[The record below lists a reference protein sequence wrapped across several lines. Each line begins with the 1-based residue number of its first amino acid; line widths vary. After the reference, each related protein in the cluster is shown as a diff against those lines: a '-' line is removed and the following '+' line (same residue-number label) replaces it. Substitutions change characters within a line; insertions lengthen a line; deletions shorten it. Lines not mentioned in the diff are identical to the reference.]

1 MSLSLLP
8 LQHDYLVLSLSNLRA
23 PVVVVERPVV
33 GIQVVEGL
41 QGILVTEE
49 EFFAPIETEAAEMVG
64 SVVEE
69 ETLSATVEV
78 EDMAATIVQ
87 IDDMAAVFEEC
98 P

>member
-1 MSLSLLP
+1 MTLALLP

-23 PVVVVERPVV
+23 PVVVIDRPVV

-41 QGILVTEE
+41 QGLLVTEE
-49 EFFAPIETEAAEMVG
+49 EFSGPVETEAQLAG
-64 SVVEE
+64 AVVEE
-69 ETLSATVEV
+69 ESLSATVET

-87 IDDMAAVFEEC
+87 VDDMAAVFEEC